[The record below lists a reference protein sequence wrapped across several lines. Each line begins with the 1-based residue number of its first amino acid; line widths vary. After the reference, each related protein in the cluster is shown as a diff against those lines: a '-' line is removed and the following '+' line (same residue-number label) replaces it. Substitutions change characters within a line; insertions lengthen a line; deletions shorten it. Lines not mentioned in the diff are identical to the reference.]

1 MAIQAHKIRIMLII
15 LKTQAKGVWTVYID
29 TYSKI
34 SDVKLYED
42 KTACTSLD
50 MLNYRI
56 IPWYLEQGVPILR
69 ILTDHGTEYKNLF
82 TVFLLTTQ
90 KKRIHHL

>member
-1 MAIQAHKIRIMLII
+1 MLII

-69 ILTDHGTEYKNLF
+69 ILTDRGTEYKGMIAKSY
-82 TVFLLTTQ
+82 LLIIV
-90 KKRIHHL
+90 IHSGHRVQYN